1 MCLFQPAR
9 LSGLSAER
17 VGASLN
23 NGSPTSLSASFKW
36 AIAFLL
42 DIFPAMRDLKKMDTS
57 SSQAPL
63 KTSRVTPDVIEY
75 VWRTIVEAVHP
86 VKIIMFGS
94 QADGTAGKD
103 SDLDLFIIH
112 DLPQP
117 SRQVRRQIGQLFLHR
132 HFGLD
137 LIVRNREQ
145 VEANLA
151 DRNPFYTE
159 HIFKRGVVLYER
171 GK

>member
-1 MCLFQPAR
+1 M
-9 LSGLSAER
+9 
-17 VGASLN
+17 
-23 NGSPTSLSASFKW
+23 
-36 AIAFLL
+36 
-42 DIFPAMRDLKKMDTS
+42 DITNSQS
-57 SSQAPL
+57 SL
-63 KTSRVTPDVIEY
+63 KTSGITADVIEY

-94 QADGTAGKD
+94 QADGTAEKD

-117 SRQVRRQIGQLFLHR
+117 SRQVRRQLGQLFLHR
-132 HFGLD
+132 RFGLD

-159 HIFKRGVVLYER
+159 HIFKRGVILYER
-171 GK
+171 RE